1 MFLNEFEFRFIS
13 VNNNIMENL
22 NLSNSCINC
31 ENLLTNSLCGL
42 HKIEVSEK
50 YTCDSFENK

>member
-1 MFLNEFEFRFIS
+1 MFLNEFESRFMSI
-13 VNNNIMENL
+13 NNNIMENL

>member
-1 MFLNEFEFRFIS
+1 MNLNLVLLKIT
-13 VNNNIMENL
+13 NIMENL
-22 NLSNSCINC
+22 NLSNSCVNC

-50 YTCDSFENK
+50 YTCDSFENKQ